1 MYNKPEVCVLP
12 VAGLSTRNL
21 PTTKVLH
28 KGFMTLDSK
37 PVIQYAVDACAEA
50 GIKEIVFIYSDD
62 ACKNMFQKY
71 YAPAPEL
78 ESHLAQKGKNDL
90 LEVVRRII
98 PSGMKFSFAR
108 QAEPKGNGHA
118 ILMAKEIIGKRDFAV
133 MWVDDVYINLHGDG
147 VLKQLCDIYTEK
159 GGIVENIMEC
169 PREEMVRYGALIGA
183 KRDGNV
189 VRASGLVEKPKLE
202 EVPSNYASMGP
213 YIIPNEVLD
222 ILPEVTKGSNGEIN
236 LTDALNLAAVRGMP
250 IYGVLT
256 KGMRFD
262 CGTNAD
268 LQKANI
274 KLAVNCGPI
283 RAIYW
288 ILWIFSSSVKQKS
301 RRQRQRDFCC
311 DFQTIFFVVILR
323 REVDTALLFFSIF
336 SAFMTPVAIICPTR
350 VFCSQHKVSAKFTR
364 FFSNKQITV
373 LPIRNLPISSPLLK
387 VIFSLV

>member
-1 MYNKPEVCVLP
+1 MFKSPEVCVLP

-28 KGFMTLDSK
+28 KGFMTLNNK

-62 ACKNMFQKY
+62 ACKNMFAKY

-78 ESHLAQKGKNDL
+78 EAHLKAKHKDDL
-90 LEVVRRII
+90 LKSLLDII
-98 PSGMKFSFAR
+98 PAGMKFSFAC
-108 QAEPKGNGHA
+108 QNEPKGNGHA
-118 ILMAKEIIGKRDFAV
+118 ILMAKDIIGDRDFAV

-147 VLKQLCDIYTEK
+147 VLKQLCDVYTER

-183 KRDGNV
+183 KRDGNI

-213 YIIPNEVLD
+213 YVIPNVVLD

-236 LTDALNLAAVRGMP
+236 LTDALNLAAIRGTP

-262 CGTNAD
+262 CGTNVD
-268 LQKANI
+268 LQKADI
-274 KLAVNCGPI
+274 KLSLMNSGEL
-283 RAIYW
+283 RAY
-288 ILWIFSSSVKQKS
+288 
-301 RRQRQRDFCC
+301 
-311 DFQTIFFVVILR
+311 T
-323 REVDTALLFFSIF
+323 
-336 SAFMTPVAIICPTR
+336 
-350 VFCSQHKVSAKFTR
+350 
-364 FFSNKQITV
+364 
-373 LPIRNLPISSPLLK
+373 RNLLDTMDI
-387 VIFSLV
+387 